1 MINFWDAVLGFILFI
16 VGIVIIVFTIIKTE
30 KDYKDPYGN
39 TIGLCVGA
47 ILLIM
52 VGLDLFFSEVFKL

>member
-1 MINFWDAVLGFILFI
+1 MINFWNAVLGFILFI

-47 ILLIM
+47 ISLIM
-52 VGLDLFFSEVFKL
+52 GGLGLFLREVLKL

>member
-1 MINFWDAVLGFILFI
+1 MINFWDAVLGFIIFI

-39 TIGLCVGA
+39 TIGLYTGA
-47 ILLIM
+47 ILMIM
-52 VGLDLFFSEVFKL
+52 GGLGLFLREIFKL

>member
-1 MINFWDAVLGFILFI
+1 MINFWNAVLGFILLI
-16 VGIVIIVFTIIKTE
+16 AGIVLIVFTIKKKE

>member
-1 MINFWDAVLGFILFI
+1 MINFWNAVLGFILFI

-30 KDYKDPYGN
+30 EDYKDPYGN